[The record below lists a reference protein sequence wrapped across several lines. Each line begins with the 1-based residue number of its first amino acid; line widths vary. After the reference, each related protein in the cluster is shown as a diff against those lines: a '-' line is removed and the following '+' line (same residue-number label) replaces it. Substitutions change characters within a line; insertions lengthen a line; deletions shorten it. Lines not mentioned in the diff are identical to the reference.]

1 MRKRTFRYL
10 SALTLLLALIVSTFP
25 GGFAAASDTEFT
37 VVALYR
43 QDTPVTL
50 DTATTTE
57 ISSLDPQLGTDVVSI
72 EVYENLFLG
81 LTDLDAFTNE
91 IVPELATSWDISADG
106 LVWTFTLRNDVN
118 WMRYDPTSDTAEV
131 VRPVVAGDFV
141 YAIKRACDPR
151 IASYYGSIA
160 STVIAGCDLIN
171 QTSSDSMTDDQVYG
185 DTTKVSAPDDSTV
198 VIELQFAAG
207 YFFSMTPMWMI
218 RPLPQETIEEFG
230 DDWTDPGN
238 IVTNGAYFVKE
249 VVTGVQRTFVRNDAL
264 PADLT
269 DGGNIEV
276 VRATFIEDEGT
287 TYALYLS
294 GQLDTAGIPDAEL
307 ESVLNDPERSLQ
319 VKQFF
324 DLATNYFAFDYGKAP
339 FDNVHARRAF
349 SASIDRVKMVEEVAA
364 GQGVPMIHFT
374 PPSMFGAPPINE
386 VGVGFNVEYAQAQLT
401 EAGYPDCEGLPNIR
415 ILSTARR
422 ASAVEFLLAAVEEH
436 LGCDPN
442 IFTAEQVEFS
452 VQQEL
457 TSPQTPASDRP
468 NIWFSNWYA
477 DYLDSHNFVGDVLS
491 CSVANRFLRPC
502 SEVDDLIAEAA
513 AESDPGVRTQL
524 YAEIEDLFFGEEGE
538 FPFIPLY
545 TPGAYVMYQPW
556 YTGPFD
562 SDGLSGGSHW
572 DSRNVDMAAK
582 LAAQGS

>member
-1 MRKRTFRYL
+1 MCKRTFRFL
-10 SALTLLLALIVSTFP
+10 PALALLIALVVATIPS
-25 GGFAAASDTEFT
+25 GFAAASDTEVT
-37 VVALYR
+37 IVALYR
-43 QDTPVTL
+43 QATPVTL

-81 LTDLDAFTNE
+81 LTDLDAFTNQV
-91 IVPELATSWDISADG
+91 VPELATSWAVSDDG
-106 LVWTFTLRNDVN
+106 LTWTFSLRNDVN
-118 WMRYDPTSDTAEV
+118 WMHYDPASDTAEV

-160 STVIAGCDLIN
+160 ATVIAGCDIIN
-171 QTSSDSMTDDQVYG
+171 QTSSDAMTDDQVYG

-218 RPLPQETIEEFG
+218 RPLPQEVIEQYG

-238 IVTNGAYFVKE
+238 IVTNGPYFVRE
-249 VVTGVQRTFVRNDAL
+249 VITGVQRTFVRNDAL
-264 PADLT
+264 PTDLT
-269 DGGNIEV
+269 DGGNIDL

-287 TYALYLS
+287 TYALYLA
-294 GQLDTAGIPDAEL
+294 GQLDSAGIPDAEL
-307 ESVLNDPERSLQ
+307 ESVLNDSDRSKQ
-319 VKQFF
+319 VRQFF
-324 DLATNYFAFDYGKAP
+324 DLATNFFAFDYGKAP
-339 FDNVHARRAF
+339 FDDVHARRAF
-349 SASIDRVKMVEEVAA
+349 SASIDRAKMVEEVAG

-374 PPSMFGAPPINE
+374 PPSMFGAPAINE
-386 VGVGFNVEYAQAQLT
+386 VGVGFNVEYAQAQLA
-401 EAGYPDCEGLPNIR
+401 EAGYPNCEGFPNIR

-422 ASAVEFLLAAVEEH
+422 AAAVEFLEASVEEN
-436 LGCDPN
+436 LGCDPG
-442 IFTAEQVEFS
+442 IFSAEQVEFS

-457 TSPQTPASDRP
+457 TSPETPSQDRP
-468 NIWFSNWYA
+468 NMWFSNWYA

-491 CSVANRFLRPC
+491 CNVANRFMRPC
-502 SEVDDLIAEAA
+502 GPVDDLIAEAA
-513 AESDPGVRTQL
+513 AETDGGVRTQL

-545 TPGAYVMYQPW
+545 TPGSYVMFQPW

-562 SDGLSGGSHW
+562 TDGISGGSHW
-572 DSRNVDMAAK
+572 DARTIDMAAK
-582 LAAQGS
+582 LAAQAS